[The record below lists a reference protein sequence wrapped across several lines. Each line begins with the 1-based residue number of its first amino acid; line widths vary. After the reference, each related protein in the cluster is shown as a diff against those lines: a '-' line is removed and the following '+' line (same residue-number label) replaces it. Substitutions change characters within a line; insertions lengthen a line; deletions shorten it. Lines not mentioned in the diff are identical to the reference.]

1 MNQII
6 HELKEKRMIDEDH
19 IIFINFEFVEF
30 DELLD
35 YKKINSYVKDKIKD
49 DKMYYLFLDEV
60 QNVDNFERVVNSLR
74 ASLKNISIFLTG
86 SNSKLLSDE
95 LSSVLSGRYVSFNI
109 NPLSYKEYV
118 LYLPLVS
125 IPVPDC
131 PLFPFETGME

>member
-1 MNQII
+1 
-6 HELKEKRMIDEDH
+6 MIDEDH

>member
-35 YKKINSYVKDKIKD
+35 YKKLNSYVKDRIKD

-74 ASLKNISIFLTG
+74 ASLKNISIFLTC

>member
-131 PLFPFETGME
+131 PLFPFEPGME